1 MLDNSTIF
9 HQLLSPI
16 CRTDFERLST
26 QYHQG
31 QKLRCASRW
40 DQFIAMLMSQ
50 LSCRQSLR
58 DIQSNL
64 EVQRKRPAD
73 SPLFRHR
80 PQRQQLIKATFWP
93 RG

>member
-1 MLDNSTIF
+1 MSDNSTLF

-16 CRTDFERLST
+16 CRTDFERLAS
-26 QYHQG
+26 QHHQG
-31 QKLRCASRW
+31 QRLRRASRW

-64 EVQRKRPAD
+64 DAQQTKLIPFGAKRIARTT
-73 SPLFRHR
+73 LARLNE
-80 PQRQQLIKATFWP
+80 QL
-93 RG
+93 